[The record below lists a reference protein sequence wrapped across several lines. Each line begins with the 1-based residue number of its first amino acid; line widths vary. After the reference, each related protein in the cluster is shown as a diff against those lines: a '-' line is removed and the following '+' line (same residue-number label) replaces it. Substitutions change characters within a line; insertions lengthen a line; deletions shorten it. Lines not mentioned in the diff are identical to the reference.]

1 MRKEQRTKFTRIVV
15 IVLLVAFIFT
25 LVQAFKL

>member
-1 MRKEQRTKFTRIVV
+1 MRKEQRTKFTRIVI

-25 LVQAFKL
+25 LVEAFRI